1 MTMAHPGNYP
11 LGSSTSELDR
21 LRRQADVLSDHA
33 NRLLDQVG
41 LMPGHRA
48 VDMGCGPRGVL
59 DLLAR
64 RVGRAGKVIGMDQ
77 SPAMVEQARAFIL
90 ESGHSNVE
98 VVVGDVTEPKLPE
111 ESFDLVHARLLII
124 NLPPSSV
131 ARALSQMMTL
141 LRPRGVI
148 ALQDIDAGT
157 FSCDPPHPSWDKL
170 LNTFMGVSGDGHT
183 GRRLPRYLREAGAVD
198 IHENAYAMFCPPG
211 HLWRYMLL
219 QFSDVTRHR
228 AQELGLATAE
238 DLDLARK
245 SLKAHLDDPRTSV
258 LSPVVAQVWGKKPA
272 RAVG

>member
-1 MTMAHPGNYP
+1 MSHPGTYSR
-11 LGSSTSELDR
+11 GSSASEQDR
-21 LRRQADVLSDHA
+21 LRRHADVLSDHA

-41 LMPGHRA
+41 LLPGHHA

-64 RVGRAGKVIGMDQ
+64 RVGRAGRVVGVDQ
-77 SPAMVEQARAFIL
+77 SRAMVAQARAFVI
-90 ESGHSNVE
+90 ENMHDNIE
-98 VVVGDVTEPKLPE
+98 VMVGDATEPQLPA

-124 NLPPSSV
+124 NLSPPSAS
-131 ARALSQMMTL
+131 RAISQMMTL
-141 LRPRGVI
+141 LRPGGVI

-170 LNTFMGVSGDGHT
+170 LSTFMGVSGDGLT

-211 HLWRYMLL
+211 HLWRHMLL
-219 QFSDVTRHR
+219 QFSDMTRHR

-238 DLDLARK
+238 ELDLAKK

-258 LSPVVAQVWGKKPA
+258 LSPVVAQVWGRKA
-272 RAVG
+272 AHAVT